1 MIRFKQTIGRGTR
14 LYEGKDY
21 FTIYDFVKIGQHFNN
36 PNWDSGPQD
45 PNLVTIDGQD
55 DKTPPNSFN
64 TTGGDLF
71 IWLTLVFS
79 GFTLTL

>member
-1 MIRFKQTIGRGTR
+1 MIGFKQTIGRGTR

-36 PNWDSGPQD
+36 PNWDSGSQD

-55 DKTPPNSFN
+55 DKHRLIHLIPQEVICLY
-64 TTGGDLF
+64 G
-71 IWLTLVFS
+71 
-79 GFTLTL
+79 